1 MFGHSI
7 KLPKSVN
14 NNVMRKK
21 SSLILIKSFLIALLG
36 LFLVTCDSTEISS
49 EQADSFLKLYGS
61 WSFDEGRDVKQVSDG
76 YIIVGT
82 TTVSLDSGKDI
93 IFMKTNKFGN
103 KVWDKTF
110 GGPDDD
116 AGNKVLVTDDGYI
129 LVGTITDETNEK
141 DIYVVKINKNGDLQ
155 WDKQIGGVF
164 DEIGNSIIAVNDG
177 YVICGS
183 TTEPNN
189 VNGNPVGKTDIFL
202 VKINTTGDIIW
213 TNSWG
218 ANGDEVGNDLLVTSS
233 GYIII
238 GTTNSFSEPGQAGN
252 NIIIIKTNGDGIEN
266 NKMTYG
272 GAFSDF
278 GNSIIHANGGGYII
292 VGSKGV
298 SATNSKVY
306 MAKIQENINIIDF
319 EVSLGTESTDYG
331 FGYDVVEHWGN
342 YAIVG
347 NKSLSEKN
355 AAYFIETDE
364 NGNAIYESVI
374 GGYDDQVMFSIDN
387 TSEGGYV
394 MVGKSGQGSNY
405 MICLMKL
412 NKNGAL

>member
-1 MFGHSI
+1 MFGHFI

-14 NNVMRKK
+14 NNVMRK
-21 SSLILIKSFLIALLG
+21 SSCIILIRSFLIALLG
-36 LFLVTCDSTEISS
+36 LFLVTCDNTEISS
-49 EQADSFLKLYGS
+49 EQADSFIKLYGS

-93 IFMKTNKFGN
+93 IFMKTNKYGN

-141 DIYVVKINKNGDLQ
+141 DIYVVKIDQNGEVQ

-164 DEIGNSIIAVNDG
+164 DETGNSIIAVTDG

-183 TTEPNN
+183 TTEPND
-189 VNGNPVGKTDIFL
+189 VNGNPAGKADIYIA
-202 VKINTTGDIIW
+202 KINTSGNVLW
-213 TNSWG
+213 SNSFGG
-218 ANGDEVGNDLLVTSS
+218 AGDEYGNDLLVTSF

-238 GTTNSFSEPGQAGN
+238 GTTNSFSEPGQLGN
-252 NIIIIKTNGDGIEN
+252 NIILIETNGEGNETD
-266 NKMTYG
+266 KMTYG
-272 GAFSDF
+272 GTFSDL
-278 GNSIIHANGGGYII
+278 GNSIIHANAGGYII

-298 SATNSKVY
+298 SSTNSKVY
-306 MAKIQENINIIDF
+306 MAKVQEDIHTIDF
-319 EVSLGTESTDYG
+319 EVSLGAESSDYG
-331 FGYDVVEHWGN
+331 YGYDVIEHWGN
-342 YAIVG
+342 YTIVG
-347 NKSLSEKN
+347 NKTLSEKN

-364 NGNAIYESVI
+364 NGNVLKEQFF
-374 GGYDDQVMFSIDN
+374 GGYDDQVMTSIDN
-387 TSEGGYV
+387 TNEGGYI
-394 MVGKSGQGSNY
+394 MVGKSGQGANY

-412 NKNGAL
+412 NKDGAL

>member
-1 MFGHSI
+1 MFGHFI

-14 NNVMRKK
+14 NNVMRK
-21 SSLILIKSFLIALLG
+21 STIIMLIRSFLVLLVG
-36 LFLVTCDSTEISS
+36 LILVTCDNTEITS

-61 WSFDEGRDVKQVSDG
+61 WSFDEGRDVKQVNDG

-93 IFMKTNKFGN
+93 VFMKTNKFGN

-110 GGPDDD
+110 GGIDDD
-116 AGNKVLVTDDGYI
+116 AGNKVLVTDDGYV
-129 LVGTITDETNEK
+129 LVGTIADETNEK
-141 DIYVVKINKNGDLQ
+141 DIYVVKIDKNGDIQ
-155 WDKQIGGVF
+155 WERQIGSVF

-189 VNGNPVGKTDIFL
+189 VNGNFAGKADILL
-202 VKINTTGDIIW
+202 VKINTTGDVVW

-218 ANGDEVGNDLLVTSS
+218 GAGDEIGNDLLVTTL

-252 NIIIIKTNGDGIEN
+252 NIIIITTNSEGIEN
-266 NKMTYG
+266 DKMTYG
-272 GAFSDF
+272 GSFSDM

-298 SATNSKVY
+298 SSTNSKVY

-319 EVSLGTESTDYG
+319 EVSIGTESADYG
-331 FGYDVVEHWGN
+331 FGYDIVEHWGN
-342 YAIVG
+342 YTIVG
-347 NKSLSEKN
+347 NKTLSEKN

-364 NGNAIYESVI
+364 NGNVLKEQFF
-374 GGYDDQVMFSIDN
+374 GGYDDQVMTSIEN
-387 TSEGGYV
+387 TSEGGYI
-394 MVGKSGQGSNY
+394 MVGKSGQGANY

-412 NKNGAL
+412 NSKGAL